1 MRSAL
6 AVLLCG
12 TLVTVACGN
21 EEPAGVA
28 VPRHIVMITIDT
40 LRADRLGSYGYD
52 RELTPH
58 LDRLA
63 DEGARF
69 AQATAPITCTAPSHA
84 TLFTGQHPLAHG
96 LTDNFHK
103 LPGSVETLAE
113 TLSKRG
119 FQTAAFFHQFQ
130 FSAAGVTQGFD
141 TLTRDKTNDA
151 STIVPAVRAWL
162 QRADPA
168 KRKFLWVHFFLPHAP
183 SVRTPAGPCGRS
195 FRTVS
200 ECAQLVRFGDRWI
213 EHPYEGPLG
222 QDFRT
227 LEAIRKG
234 DLKPPPEY
242 FENFRDGYDSDVA
255 LTDVRIGGLLEVL
268 RRADLL
274 DTSLIVVAADHGE
287 SLERGVVGLHSPIIR
302 QAVLH
307 VPLIFWAR
315 GLAATVVDPV
325 VSLVDVHPTILD
337 LVRVEG
343 PRGQG
348 RSLLPL
354 LRGNDENWDDRAYA
368 MLPTRYLGKSVPGF
382 PTDPA
387 AMAVRTGNWKLVQRG
402 RNPPELYDLHDDPL
416 EERNVATDHPRVAAS
431 LQRSLDEWVGNLA
444 QTRDSTE
451 PLPPEVLEHLK
462 QLGYVS
468 GEDG

>member
-151 STIVPAVRAWL
+151 SGIVPAVRAWL

-242 FENFRDGYDSDVA
+242 FENFRDGYDS
-255 LTDVRIGGLLEVL
+255 
-268 RRADLL
+268 
-274 DTSLIVVAADHGE
+274 
-287 SLERGVVGLHSPIIR
+287 
-302 QAVLH
+302 
-307 VPLIFWAR
+307 
-315 GLAATVVDPV
+315 
-325 VSLVDVHPTILD
+325 
-337 LVRVEG
+337 
-343 PRGQG
+343 
-348 RSLLPL
+348 
-354 LRGNDENWDDRAYA
+354 
-368 MLPTRYLGKSVPGF
+368 
-382 PTDPA
+382 
-387 AMAVRTGNWKLVQRG
+387 
-402 RNPPELYDLHDDPL
+402 
-416 EERNVATDHPRVAAS
+416 
-431 LQRSLDEWVGNLA
+431 
-444 QTRDSTE
+444 
-451 PLPPEVLEHLK
+451 
-462 QLGYVS
+462 
-468 GEDG
+468 